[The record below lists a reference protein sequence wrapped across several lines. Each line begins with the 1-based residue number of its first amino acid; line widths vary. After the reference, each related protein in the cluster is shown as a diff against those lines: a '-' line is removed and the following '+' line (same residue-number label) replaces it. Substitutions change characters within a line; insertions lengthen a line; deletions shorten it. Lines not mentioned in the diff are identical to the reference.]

1 MRKKRSKLCTTTFM
15 FDVHYDSKRIN
26 LAKIGAALNRLVSTL
41 EFGAADVDG
50 LGVIAGETKTISL
63 ARCQDCTR
71 VFAEENLEEIR
82 HLDTRVHPGEPMP
95 AGQCPACGALC
106 QLIT

>member
-1 MRKKRSKLCTTTFM
+1 MRKKRKLCTTTFM
-15 FDVHYDSKRIN
+15 FDVHYDPKRIN
-26 LAKIGAALNRLVSTL
+26 LTKIGAALNRLVGML
-41 EFGAADVDG
+41 EFGAADVDA
-50 LGVIAGETKTISL
+50 LGVIAGETRTIPL

-71 VFAEENLEEIR
+71 VCAEENLEEIQD
-82 HLDTRVHPGEPMP
+82 LSIRVDAGEPMP